1 MPAPPPTITILRMA
15 RAGYEMA
22 VQRAQVKGALA
33 TKDWEGETAALR
45 ADWIAIVKAVVGAME
60 HKR

>member
-1 MPAPPPTITILRMA
+1 VTDKVPMVAILRMA

-33 TKDWEGETAALR
+33 TKDWEGETPALR
-45 ADWIAIVKAVVGAME
+45 ADWIAIVRAILRASP
-60 HKR
+60 